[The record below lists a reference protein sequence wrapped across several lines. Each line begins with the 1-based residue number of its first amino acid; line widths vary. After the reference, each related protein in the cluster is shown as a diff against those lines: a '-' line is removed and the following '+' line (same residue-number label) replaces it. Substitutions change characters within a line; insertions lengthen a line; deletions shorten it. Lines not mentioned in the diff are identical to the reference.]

1 MSTAQMVVLGAYFV
15 LLILCIGMFVGAEFA
30 GPTMRETI
38 GPLASEG
45 FKTVLGALIGSL
57 SILLGGK
64 K

>member
-1 MSTAQMVVLGAYFV
+1 MSTTQIVILAAYFV
-15 LLILCIGMFVGAEFA
+15 LLVLCVGMLVGAEFV
-30 GPTMRETI
+30 GPTVRETM

-45 FKTVLGALIGSL
+45 FKTVLGALVGSL